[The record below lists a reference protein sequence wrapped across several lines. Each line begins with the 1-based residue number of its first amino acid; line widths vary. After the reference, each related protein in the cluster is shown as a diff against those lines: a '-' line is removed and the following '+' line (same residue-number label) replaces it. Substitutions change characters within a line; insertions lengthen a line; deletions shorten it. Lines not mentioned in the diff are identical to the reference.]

1 MVVVLV
7 VELLGNII
15 HLDRWRSNYGY
26 LENRFAVVGMER
38 GIEHFR
44 PEIDHRRHVERRN
57 SNNL

>member
-1 MVVVLV
+1 M

-26 LENRFAVVGMER
+26 LESRFAVVGMER
-38 GIEHFR
+38 GTEHFR
-44 PEIDHRRHVERRN
+44 PEIDHRRPVEWRN